1 MSDPF
6 VIFWSVLVLG
16 SIGWYGGLV
25 FYVGIK
31 AGWDIREM
39 IKSLNAKS
47 HHGES

>member
-25 FYVGIK
+25 FYIGIK
-31 AGWDIREM
+31 AGRDIREM
-39 IKSLNAKS
+39 IKSLEA
-47 HHGES
+47 HARDD

>member
-39 IKSLNAKS
+39 IKCLNAKS
-47 HHGES
+47 ENGK

>member
-16 SIGWYGGLV
+16 SIGWYGG
-25 FYVGIK
+25 IK

-39 IKSLNAKS
+39 IKSLNETARKNE
-47 HHGES
+47 GR